1 MFSGLSNYL
10 KKILP
15 KRLFYRALLIVAIP
29 VLVLQLVITIVFF
42 DSLWIKTNK
51 GMTRTLVNEI
61 STFIEAYESEQENK
75 QELLDLFSIFLD
87 LNIEF
92 TNNEKLQN
100 TDTERW
106 FSPIDRTLR
115 RELKSKFGL
124 NEYWFDTTSYKEL
137 IDLRI
142 KYEDG
147 YFKFLVPK
155 DRVASSSARIFAL
168 WITVPAIIMVII
180 SLIFLKNQT
189 RPITNLARAAERF
202 GKGENI
208 EEFKPSGALEIRQ
221 AGHEFDKMRKRIE
234 RHINQRTEMLSGISH
249 DLRTP
254 LTRMKLQLAFIKDK
268 ETVNKLTEDI
278 NEMEKMLNEYLQ
290 FTSSSYVEKDEMFNL
305 SELISEVIE
314 KYNNENISQNL
325 FNGVNNAFAE
335 KAGDGVNILTKEV
348 DTLPN
353 IAKNYSEENV
363 SWVAVGDENYGE
375 GSSREHAAME
385 PRFRGCKVVL
395 VKSFARIHEANL
407 KKQGIL
413 PLVFEDKNDYEKIEQ
428 FDKMTIG
435 SLKDI
440 AVDTPVEIILE
451 KENGETET
459 IEANHSLSED
469 QIAWFFA
476 GSALNYIKSK

>member
-61 STFIEAYESEQENK
+61 STFIEGYESEQENK

-92 TNNEKLQN
+92 NNNEKLKN
-100 TDTERW
+100 SDTERW

-124 NEYWFDTTSYKEL
+124 DEYWFDTTSYKEL

-147 YFKFLVPK
+147 YFKL
-155 DRVASSSARIFAL
+155 
-168 WITVPAIIMVII
+168 IIMVII

-234 RHINQRTEMLSGISH
+234 RHLNQRTEMLSGISH

-325 FNGVNNAFAE
+325 TPRIYFNGRKNLINRCLNNLIDNSLKYANKVEISLSKKNTNLFIIIDD
-335 KAGDGVNILTKEV
+335 DGPGIPKDE
-348 DTLPN
+348 
-353 IAKNYSEENV
+353 YENV
-363 SWVAVGDENYGE
+363 FKPFYKIDKGRADSKSSVGLGLSI
-375 GSSREHAAME
+375 SSDII
-385 PRFRGCKVVL
+385 
-395 VKSFARIHEANL
+395 KSHGGNI
-407 KKQGIL
+407 
-413 PLVFEDKNDYEKIEQ
+413 
-428 FDKMTIG
+428 M
-435 SLKDI
+435 
-440 AVDTPVEIILE
+440 LE
-451 KENGETET
+451 K
-459 IEANHSLSED
+459 
-469 QIAWFFA
+469 
-476 GSALNYIKSK
+476 SKMDGLRVKVFLPV